1 MICEAGD
8 VVVVPFPF
16 SDMPVAKARPAV
28 VVSSAKMNEGGGE
41 TVLAMVTT
49 AAAGGRPGD
58 TPLSDLVGA
67 GLKTSCVMRLK
78 LFTLDNRLISRRIGE
93 LSRDDRRAASQA
105 IKELIAI

>member
-16 SDMPVAKARPAV
+16 SDIPVAKARPAV
-28 VVSSAKMNEGGGE
+28 VVSSARMNDLGGE

-49 AAAGGRPGD
+49 AVAGGRPGD
-58 TPLSDLVGA
+58 TRLSDFIEA
-67 GLKTSCVMRLK
+67 GLKTPCVLRLK

-93 LSRDDRRAASQA
+93 LSPDDRRAASQA
-105 IKELIAI
+105 IRELIAI